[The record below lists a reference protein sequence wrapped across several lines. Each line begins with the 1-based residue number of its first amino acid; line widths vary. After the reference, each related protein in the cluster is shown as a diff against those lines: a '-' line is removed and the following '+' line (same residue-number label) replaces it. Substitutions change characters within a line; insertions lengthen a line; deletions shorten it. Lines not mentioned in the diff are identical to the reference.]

1 MTVTRANC
9 PSCGAPVEFKLGASI
24 VVICEFCN
32 SAVARTDRDVR
43 NLGKVAD
50 LVDTR
55 SPLAVGTEGRFDGQ
69 SFVLTGRAQIQH
81 QAGGVWDEWYATFG
95 DGRTGWLAEA
105 QGRFYMTFPI
115 RVTDANLLPPLA
127 HARPGLAGP
136 LPGAQGNFVV
146 SEIGA
151 ARPIAAEGEIPYALV
166 PGEEYYFVDLSGD
179 AGQFATIDYSE
190 TPPLLFVGREVT
202 LGGIGIRREADS
214 FDAKE
219 RRVGSVRLTCPQCG
233 GPMDLRTPEAE
244 RATCPNCNAL
254 LDVNQGN
261 LTYLRTLETRSIPL
275 IPLGSMAKWDE
286 GELTTIGYMTRACV
300 VDGVTYGWEE
310 YLLYAP
316 LVGFRWLVHDSGH
329 WSYVR
334 PISAGE
340 VFDGEVSASYN
351 GKSYKRFQA
360 VTAYVQTVYGEFYW
374 RVEVG
379 ECTGATDFVNAPEI
393 LSRESSVSEI
403 TWSHGVY
410 VNRDVIASLYQ
421 VQRELPEPTT
431 IGMAQ
436 PNPHKG
442 KILPWVILL
451 LIAFVVG
458 LGFQACG
465 ARRPIFNSTIDFK
478 PLENATATSVFFS
491 DEFEVKSFENLE
503 IEVSAPVDNSW
514 FYAEGDLVNVET
526 GLVQGFSIPV
536 EYYNGVEGGESWSE
550 GSRSSETHLSSLPAG
565 RYTLRLEA
573 QWQDFAKPIK
583 ASVRITQGV
592 PRLLHWALLLA
603 FITAGLII
611 MVIVKGSF
619 ESRRWSESMFNPS
632 SSGDDD

>member
-1 MTVTRANC
+1 MIVTRANC

-55 SPLAVGTEGRFDGQ
+55 SPLAVGVEGRFDGQ
-69 SFVLTGRAQIQH
+69 SFVLTGRSQIQH

-105 QGRFYMTFPI
+105 QGRFFMTFPV
-115 RVTDANLLPPLA
+115 RVPDANLLPPLA
-127 HARPGLAGP
+127 SARPGLAGP
-136 LPGAQGNFVV
+136 LPGTQGNFVV

-151 ARPIAAEGEIPYALV
+151 ARPISAEGEIPYELV
-166 PGEEYYFVDLSGD
+166 PGEEYYFVDLAGD

-219 RRVGSVRLTCPQCG
+219 RKVGSVRLTCPQCG
-233 GPMDLRTPEAE
+233 GPMDLRMPEAE

-261 LTYLRTLETRSIPL
+261 LSYLRTLETRSIPL
-275 IPLGSMAKWDE
+275 IPLGSVAKWDE

-316 LVGFRWLVHDSGH
+316 QIGFRWLVHDSGH

-334 PISAGE
+334 PISPGE
-340 VFDGEVSASYN
+340 VFDGETIANYN

-379 ECTGATDFVNAPEI
+379 ECTGATDYVNAPEI
-393 LSRESSVSEI
+393 LSRETSVSEI
-403 TWSHGVY
+403 SWSHGVY
-410 VNRDVIASLYQ
+410 VQRDAIAALYQ
-421 VQRELPEPTT
+421 VQRELPAPTT

-436 PNPHKG
+436 PNPHRG
-442 KILPWVILL
+442 KVLPWVILL

-458 LGFQACG
+458 FGFQACG
-465 ARRPIFNSTIDFK
+465 ARRVIFNKTIEFK
-478 PLENATATSVFFS
+478 PLESAAGTAVFFS
-491 DEFEVKSFENLE
+491 DEFDVKSFENLE
-503 IEVSAPVDNSW
+503 VEVTAPVDNSW
-514 FYAEGDLVNVET
+514 FYAEGDLVNVES

-536 EYYNGVEGGESWSE
+536 EYYRGVEGGESWSE
-550 GSRSSETHLSSLPAG
+550 GSNSSETHLSSLPSG

-573 QWQDFAKPIK
+573 QWQDFAKPMST
-583 ASVRITQGV
+583 SVRITQGV
-592 PRLLHWALLLA
+592 PRLLHWMLLMALV
-603 FITAGLII
+603 TAGLII
-611 MVIVKGSF
+611 MVIVKASF
-619 ESRRWSESMFNPS
+619 ETRRWSESMFNPNS
-632 SSGDDD
+632 SDE